1 MVVNYPN
8 GQPFHKVARPGN
20 QQIYARPSQSN
31 RGMHLED
38 DINAANRY
46 YLALGQA
53 VIHKKPTPIQIV
65 HVDYPARAAA
75 KITEAYFRQASTTDY
90 NGVYQGYYLD
100 FDAKETNN
108 QRSFPLKNIH
118 EHQVAHLKAVSDQAG
133 LAMFLIRFNR
143 LRETYLV
150 DAKLIFKYW
159 NAQQHDRKSIPYS
172 AIKEYGIRI
181 KANLQLALPYLDAVD
196 QLIKLK
202 DTKENC

>member
-8 GQPFHKVARPGN
+8 GQPFHGPTRLGNRQVGARS
-20 QQIYARPSQSN
+20 SQGN

-38 DINAANRY
+38 DINTANRY
-46 YLALGQA
+46 YLTVGQA

-108 QRSFPLKNIH
+108 KRSFPLKNIH
-118 EHQVAHLKAVSDQAG
+118 DHQVAHLKAVVAQAG
-133 LAMFLIRFNR
+133 VAMFLIRFNQ
-143 LRETYLV
+143 LAETYLV
-150 DAKLIFKYW
+150 GADLIFRYW
-159 NAQQHDRKSIPYS
+159 DDQQHDRKSIPY
-172 AIKEYGIRI
+172 AVIKRDGILIR
-181 KANLQLALPYLDAVD
+181 ANLQLALPYLDAVD